1 MICDNARPCNAK
13 PPLLPSPSP
22 NALGRAW
29 RLSAILVLG
38 FASGLP
44 LALTGQAMQAWLTV
58 DGVDLATIG
67 FFGLVGIPYTF
78 KFLWAPLMDRFE
90 PPWLGRR
97 RGWLALTQLALAA
110 LLWWM
115 ATLSPTT
122 TPGLFA
128 AAAVLIAFLSASQ
141 DVVVDA
147 YRTDLLPEAERG
159 LGASVHVFAYRLAM
173 IVSGGI
179 ALIWAGQ
186 WASWPRVYE
195 TMALI
200 MAACGVVSLLALPR
214 VSATLKPLASD
225 PKRELFG
232 FAAMLAGVAAG
243 YWIARQALILI
254 GLDPNDAN
262 RWIQLLF
269 VMVEIALAL
278 PLAWWAARR
287 AGFETLNR
295 SLSSYFAQ
303 QGAAAFLALIILYK
317 LGDAFAGSLT
327 TPFLIKGMGFTQEE
341 VGIANKVIGIWL
353 TILGAFVGG
362 LIMTRLALYRS
373 LLLFGVLQLVSNFGF
388 YLLAQLGKG
397 AWGAVML
404 PAFDWGFVALDAPAA
419 LDLLLLTV
427 IAGENI
433 TGGMGTVAFV
443 ALLMGLCNQHFTATH
458 YALLSAFAAV
468 GRIYV
473 SPLSGV
479 LSQSIGWPAFFLF
492 SIVVAVPGVVMVW
505 WLRDALA
512 RLGRPQ
518 TDGVADD

>member
-1 MICDNARPCNAK
+1 LIALPLARI
-13 PPLLPSPSP
+13 
-22 NALGRAW
+22 W
-29 RLSAILVLG
+29 RLFAILLLG

-44 LALTGQAMQAWLTV
+44 LALTGQAMQAWLTI
-58 DGVDLATIG
+58 DGIDLATIG
-67 FFGLVGIPYTF
+67 FFGLVGVPYTF

-97 RGWLALTQLALAA
+97 RGWMVLTQLALAA

-115 ATLSPTT
+115 SVLSPAT
-122 TPGLFA
+122 TPATFA
-128 AAAVLIAFLSASQ
+128 LAAVLVAFLSASQ

-147 YRTDLLPEAERG
+147 YRTDLLPENERG

-173 IVSGGI
+173 ILSGGI

-186 WASWPRVYE
+186 WQSWPRVYE
-195 TMALI
+195 TMAAI
-200 MAACGVVSLLALPR
+200 MLGCSVLSLLTLPG
-214 VSATLKPLASD
+214 VSGALKPLDSN
-225 PKRELFG
+225 PRRELLG
-232 FAAMLAGVAAG
+232 FVAMLGGVLAG
-243 YWIARQALILI
+243 YWLARQALILV

-269 VMVEIALAL
+269 ILAEIALAL
-278 PLAWWAARR
+278 PLAVWVAKR
-287 AGFETLNR
+287 AGFDTLNR
-295 SLSSYFAQ
+295 SLSSYFSQ

-327 TPFLIKGMGFTQEE
+327 TPFLIKGMGFAQEE

-353 TILGAFVGG
+353 TIFGAFLGG

-397 AWGAVML
+397 AWGEVSV
-404 PAFDWGFVALDAPAA
+404 PAFDWWIVSLAQPAVLDG
-419 LDLLLLTV
+419 LLLAV

-433 TGGMGTVAFV
+433 SGGMGTVAFV
-443 ALLMGLCNQHFTATH
+443 ALLMGLCNQQFTATH
-458 YALLSAFAAV
+458 YAMLSAFAAV

-479 LSQSIGWPAFFLF
+479 LSASIGWPAFFLF
-492 SIVVAVPGVVMVW
+492 SIVVAVPGVFMVW
-505 WLRDALA
+505 WLRAALNG
-512 RLGRPQ
+512 LGRKQPIPPQ
-518 TDGVADD
+518 SSTE

>member
-1 MICDNARPCNAK
+1 MTARYLAR
-13 PPLLPSPSP
+13 
-22 NALGRAW
+22 GW
-29 RLSAILVLG
+29 RLAAILLLG

-44 LALTGQAMQAWLTV
+44 LALTGQAMQAWLTI
-58 DGVDLATIG
+58 DGIDLATIG

-97 RGWLALTQLALAA
+97 RGWLVLTQLALAA

-115 ATLSPTT
+115 STLSP
-122 TPGLFA
+122 A
-128 AAAVLIAFLSASQ
+128 AAPAVFALAAALVAFLSASQ

-147 YRTDLLPEAERG
+147 YRTDLLPEEERG

-173 IVSGGI
+173 ILSGGI

-186 WASWPRVYE
+186 WQSWPRVYE
-195 TMALI
+195 TMAAVMLV
-200 MAACGVVSLLALPR
+200 CSVLSLLALPG
-214 VSATLKPLASD
+214 VSAALKPLDSD
-225 PKRELFG
+225 PRRELAG
-232 FAAMLAGVAAG
+232 FMAMLAGVFAG
-243 YWIARQALILI
+243 YWLARQGLIAL
-254 GLDPNDAN
+254 GFDPDDAN

-269 VMVEIALAL
+269 ILAEIALAL
-278 PLAWWAARR
+278 PLAAWAARR

-295 SLSSYFAQ
+295 SLSSYFSQ

-327 TPFLIKGMGFTQEE
+327 TPFLIKGMGFAQEE

-353 TILGAFVGG
+353 TIFGAFIGG

-388 YLLAQLGKG
+388 YLLAQMGKG
-397 AWGAVML
+397 AWGEVAI
-404 PAFDWGFVALDAPAA
+404 PAFDWWIVALDKPAM
-419 LDLLLLTV
+419 LDGLLLAV

-433 TGGMGTVAFV
+433 SGGMGTVAFV
-443 ALLMGLCNQHFTATH
+443 ALLMGLCNQQFTATH
-458 YALLSAFAAV
+458 YAMLSAFAAV

-473 SPLSGV
+473 APLSGV
-479 LSQSIGWPAFFLF
+479 LSASIGWPAFFLF
-492 SIVVAVPGVVMVW
+492 SIVVAIPGVVMVW
-505 WLRDALA
+505 WLRAALIG
-512 RLGRPQ
+512 LGRPQ
-518 TDGVADD
+518 AAAAADD

>member
-1 MICDNARPCNAK
+1 MTARYLAR
-13 PPLLPSPSP
+13 
-22 NALGRAW
+22 GW
-29 RLSAILVLG
+29 RLAAILLLG

-44 LALTGQAMQAWLTV
+44 LALTGQAMQAWLTI
-58 DGVDLATIG
+58 DGIDLATIG

-97 RGWLALTQLALAA
+97 RGWLVLTQLALAA

-115 ATLSPTT
+115 SPLS
-122 TPGLFA
+122 LA
-128 AAAVLIAFLSASQ
+128 AAPAVFALAAALVAFLSASQ

-147 YRTDLLPEAERG
+147 YRTDLLPEEERG

-173 IVSGGI
+173 ILSGGI

-186 WASWPRVYE
+186 WQSWPRVYE
-195 TMALI
+195 TMAAVMLV
-200 MAACGVVSLLALPR
+200 CSVLSLLALPG
-214 VSATLKPLASD
+214 VSAALKPLDSD
-225 PKRELFG
+225 PRRELAG
-232 FAAMLAGVAAG
+232 FMAMLAGVFAG
-243 YWIARQALILI
+243 YWLARQGLIAL
-254 GLDPNDAN
+254 GFDPDDAN

-269 VMVEIALAL
+269 ILAEIALAL
-278 PLAWWAARR
+278 PLAAWAARR

-295 SLSSYFAQ
+295 SLSSYFSQ

-327 TPFLIKGMGFTQEE
+327 TPFLIKGMGFAQEE

-353 TILGAFVGG
+353 TIFGAFIGG

-388 YLLAQLGKG
+388 YLLAQMGKG
-397 AWGAVML
+397 AWGEVAI
-404 PAFDWGFVALDAPAA
+404 PAFDWWIVALDKPAM
-419 LDLLLLTV
+419 LDGLLLAV

-433 TGGMGTVAFV
+433 SGGMGTVAFV
-443 ALLMGLCNQHFTATH
+443 ALLMGLCNQQFTATH
-458 YALLSAFAAV
+458 YAMLSAFAAV

-473 SPLSGV
+473 APLSGV
-479 LSQSIGWPAFFLF
+479 LSASIGWPAFFLF
-492 SIVVAVPGVVMVW
+492 SIVVAIPGVVMVW
-505 WLRDALA
+505 WLRAALIG
-512 RLGRPQ
+512 LGRPQ
-518 TDGVADD
+518 AAAAADD

>member
-1 MICDNARPCNAK
+1 M
-13 PPLLPSPSP
+13 PSPATPAAAALLSP
-22 NALGRAW
+22 SLSPSLARAW
-29 RLSAILVLG
+29 RLSAILVIG

-67 FFGLVGIPYTF
+67 FFGLVGVPYTF

-97 RGWLALTQLALAA
+97 RGWLALTQFALAA

-115 ATLSPTT
+115 ASLSPTA

-173 IVSGGI
+173 ILSGGI

-186 WASWPRVYE
+186 WASWPRVYAV
-195 TMALI
+195 MALI
-200 MAACGVVSLLALPR
+200 MAACGTLSLLALPR
-214 VSATLKPLASD
+214 VPAALKPLDSD
-225 PKRELFG
+225 PKRELLG

-243 YWIARQALILI
+243 YGIARQALILA
-254 GLDPNDAN
+254 GLDPDDAN

-269 VMVEIALAL
+269 VLAEIALAL

-287 AGFETLNR
+287 AGFATLNR

-327 TPFLIKGMGFTQEE
+327 TPFLIKGMGFAQEE

-353 TILGAFVGG
+353 TILGAFIGG

-388 YLLAQLGKG
+388 YLLAELGRG
-397 AWGAVML
+397 AWGAVTV
-404 PAFDWGFVALDAPAA
+404 PAFDWGLVSLQAPAA
-419 LDLLLLTV
+419 LDWLLLAV
-427 IAGENI
+427 IAGENVS
-433 TGGMGTVAFV
+433 GGMGTVAFV

-458 YALLSAFAAV
+458 YAMLSAFAAV

-473 SPLSGV
+473 GPLSGV

-492 SIVVAVPGVVMVW
+492 SIIVAVPGVAMVW

-518 TDGVADD
+518 AGGALDD

>member
-1 MICDNARPCNAK
+1 MTAH
-13 PPLLPSPSP
+13 
-22 NALGRAW
+22 ALQRGW
-29 RLSAILVLG
+29 RLFAILVLG

-58 DGVDLATIG
+58 DGVDIATIG
-67 FFGLVGIPYTF
+67 FFGLVGVPYTF

-90 PPWLGRR
+90 PPLLGRR
-97 RGWLALTQLALAA
+97 RGWLVLTQLALAG

-115 ATLSPTT
+115 GRLSPSG
-122 TPGLFA
+122 TPELFA
-128 AAAVLIAFLSASQ
+128 IAALLVAFLSASQ

-147 YRTDLLPEAERG
+147 YRTDLLPEEERG

-186 WASWPRVYE
+186 WQSWPRVYE
-195 TMALI
+195 TMSAI
-200 MAACGVVSLLALPR
+200 MLSCCVISMFALPR
-214 VSATLKPLASD
+214 VATHLRPLESD
-225 PKRELFG
+225 PVRELVG
-232 FAAMLAGVAAG
+232 FIAMLAGLGVGYLVAH
-243 YWIARQALILI
+243 QALIVL
-254 GLDPNDAN
+254 GLDPDDAN

-269 VMVEIALAL
+269 VLAEIAVAL
-278 PLAWWAARR
+278 PLAYWAARR

-327 TPFLIKGMGFTQEE
+327 TPFLIKGMGFSQEE
-341 VGIANKVIGIWL
+341 VGIANKMIGIWL
-353 TILGAFVGG
+353 TILGAFLGG

-373 LLLFGVLQLVSNFGF
+373 LLLFGILQLVSNFGF
-388 YLLAQLGKG
+388 YLLAELGRG
-397 AWGAVML
+397 AWGAVEM
-404 PAFDWGFVALDAPAA
+404 PAFDWGIVALDGPAR
-419 LDLLLLTV
+419 LDWLLLVV

-433 TGGMGTVAFV
+433 SGGMGTVAFI
-443 ALLMGLCNQHFTATH
+443 ALLMALCNQHFTATH

-479 LSQSIGWPAFFLF
+479 LSASIGWPSFFLF
-492 SIVVAVPGVVMVW
+492 SIVVAVPGVLMVW
-505 WLRDALA
+505 LLRDALGA
-512 RLGRPQ
+512 LGRPRV
-518 TDGVADD
+518 DAAMDD